1 MSEVVAELGVVLL
14 LILANGVFSVA
25 EMAVVTARRV
35 RLQSDADDGNRRAAL
50 VLQLLD
56 SPTTFLSTVQVG
68 TTFVGIAAGVYG
80 GATLAERAGHL
91 LNLVPWI
98 DPFGQPVAFAIVV
111 IIISALTLV
120 FGELIPKR
128 VAMAYPEPIAK
139 FVAPALLLVAKVAG
153 PIVWALE
160 ASTNATLSA
169 FGIRETERASMTED
183 DIRSIVEQGSED
195 GVIEEA
201 EGEIVSKVF
210 RLGDRTAGSMMTA
223 RSDVVWLDMDDPLPE
238 IWAKALSSPH
248 SYFPVARRSLD
259 HFVGVVQFRRLAAHV
274 MSGSAENIEALVEEP
289 LRIPTNVS
297 GLRVVEVFRESS
309 LHIAIIIDEHG
320 NLDGVITLHDVLEA
334 MVGAIRVEADRGW
347 VQRPDGSYLV
357 DATVDLID
365 LFELL
370 EIDHDEK
377 EIAPGYHS
385 LGGLIFY
392 QLGHIPKVT
401 ESCDFM
407 GFRFEVVDMDGV
419 RIDKVLI
426 SKLPSPE
433 TERRTNQ

>member
-1 MSEVVAELGVVLL
+1 MSEVAAELGVVVL
-14 LILANGVFSVA
+14 LILANGIFSVA
-25 EMAVVTARRV
+25 EMAVVTARRI
-35 RLQSDADDGNRRAAL
+35 RLQSEADDGNRRAAL

-68 TTFVGIAAGVYG
+68 ITLVGIATGVYG
-80 GATLAERAGHL
+80 GATIAERAGGV
-91 LNLVPWI
+91 LNSVAWI
-98 DPFGQPVAFAIVV
+98 DPFGEPAAFAVVV
-111 IIISALTLV
+111 ILISALTLV
-120 FGELIPKR
+120 FGELLPKR
-128 VAMAYPEPIAK
+128 IAMAYPEPIAK
-139 FVAPALLLVAKVAG
+139 FVAPVLILVAKAAG
-153 PIVWALE
+153 PVVWALE
-160 ASTNATLSA
+160 ASTNAFLSV
-169 FGIRETERASMTED
+169 FGIRENAGASMTED

-210 RLGDRTAGSMMTA
+210 RLGDRTAGSMMTS
-223 RSDVVWLDMDDPLPE
+223 RSDVVWLDLDCTVAE
-238 IWAKALSSPH
+238 IWSKALSSPH
-248 SYFPVARRSLD
+248 SYFPVARRSID
-259 HFVGVVQFRRLAAHV
+259 HFVGVVQFRKLAAHV
-274 MSGSAENIEALVEEP
+274 MSDSPESLESLVEEP

-309 LHIAIIIDEHG
+309 LSIAIVIDEHG

-334 MVGAIRVEADRGW
+334 MVGAIRVEAERGW
-347 VQRPDGSYLV
+347 AQRPDGSYLV

-365 LFELL
+365 HE
-370 EIDHDEK
+370 EK

-401 ESCDFM
+401 EHCDFM
-407 GFRFEVVDMDGV
+407 GYRFEVVDMDGV

-426 SKLPSPE
+426 SKLTSAV
-433 TERRTNQ
+433 